1 MLGVRVWRD
10 LKRQEKCDS
19 GNFMISLGGVM
30 PYNGIRAI
38 GHRASWLKSSSAKG
52 PSWGTS
58 LIFLN
63 SNIFFDTSAY
73 LQGTDTALGFSVCGC
88 SPDLRHQI
96 SLPLVLKPQLCPPGW
111 TWPTSVHII
120 TELKDCMYSLY
131 LVVGFSVCVM
141 EYLFQPINSYLM
153 FISQTGGCYSP

>member
-63 SNIFFDTSAY
+63 SNIFLI
-73 LQGTDTALGFSVCGC
+73 LQLTFRELIQPWASVFVAA
-88 SPDLRHQI
+88 
-96 SLPLVLKPQLCPPGW
+96 VL
-111 TWPTSVHII
+111 I
-120 TELKDCMYSLY
+120 
-131 LVVGFSVCVM
+131 
-141 EYLFQPINSYLM
+141 
-153 FISQTGGCYSP
+153 